1 MSRLS
6 AATAALALG
15 PGSGHTSLGPNFA
28 CNSCLFIEPSPR
40 ALAITAALLSCAFPV
55 NVALPLIPFKRDRP
69 RCVDPVSGRRVCE
82 GLRRICCL
90 VAAEEARSRAGRQH
104 AKMAARADD
113 ARTGPRPAFCG
124 WNQSRVA
131 AVIGLHLS
139 SSAELR
145 IARAKLSG
153 PAE

>member
-1 MSRLS
+1 MKHALVIDRLCGAVFAS
-6 AATAALALG
+6 TLEGGGVPVG
-15 PGSGHTSLGPNFA
+15 PA
-28 CNSCLFIEPSPR
+28 RAEPSN
-40 ALAITAALLSCAFPV
+40 CF
-55 NVALPLIPFKRDRP
+55 
-69 RCVDPVSGRRVCE
+69 DPVSGRRVCE